1 MKSRISL
8 FVLWVSM
15 FLQATH
21 AQESL
26 DKLIEQELPAL
37 VTTYKTLHA
46 APELSGHEGKTSA
59 FLAKG
64 LRALGYTVTE
74 RVGKYDD
81 SNLVC
86 YGVAAIMKNG
96 NGPTILVRA
105 DMDALP
111 VDERTGL
118 PYASKV
124 RTKNDQGLDV
134 GVMHACGHDIHV
146 TSLLGTAKVLAQL
159 KDSWRGTLVLIGQPA
174 EELGTGADA
183 MLRDELYTRFPKPDY
198 ILALHDHSSI
208 EAGKIGYCPGYA
220 LANVNS
226 VDITIRGVGGHGSQP
241 QSTKD
246 PIVVAAQVVMALQ
259 MIVSRENNPLDPAVV
274 TVGSIH
280 GGAKHNI
287 IPDEVKLQLT
297 VRSYKEEVRKR
308 IIASIERIT
317 KGIAAAA
324 GIPQD
329 RAPIVEVDKTM
340 SKATY
345 NDPGLTE
352 RLAKV
357 WEYALGK
364 ENVVKLDPMMFGE
377 DVGVFSLEGH
387 QIPLCNFFVGAVDPA
402 VVAKSKSEGIMLPS
416 LHSSTFAPLPEPT
429 LRTGVKA
436 MTTAVLELMK
446 K

>member
-159 KDSWRGTLVLIGQPA
+159 KDSWHGTLVLIGQPA

-183 MLRDELYTRFPKPDY
+183 MLRDELYTRFPRPDY
-198 ILALHDHSSI
+198 ILALHGLASLGT
-208 EAGKIGYCPGYA
+208 GKIGYCPGYA

-246 PIVVAAQVVMALQ
+246 PIVVAAQVVLALQ
-259 MIVSRENNPLDPAVV
+259 TIVSRENNPLDPAVV

-280 GGAKHNI
+280 GGTKHNI
-287 IPDEVKLQLT
+287 IPDDVKLQLT
-297 VRSYKEEVRKR
+297 VRSYKEEVRER

-436 MTTAVLELMK
+436 MTTAVLDLMK